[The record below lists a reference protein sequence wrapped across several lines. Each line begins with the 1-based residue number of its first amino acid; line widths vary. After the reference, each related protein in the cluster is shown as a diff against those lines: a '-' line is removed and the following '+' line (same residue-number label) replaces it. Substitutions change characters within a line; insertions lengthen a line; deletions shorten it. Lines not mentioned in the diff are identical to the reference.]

1 MKTSK
6 TTSSDI
12 RQALFGV
19 MEGVLNGSIE
29 IKKANSAV
37 KAASSINQSVR
48 FDIEK
53 ERLSLK
59 AKRSYTKIAKVKPI
73 EL

>member
-19 MEGVLNGSIE
+19 MNGVLDGTVDV
-29 IKKANSAV
+29 KKANTAV
-37 KAASSINQSVR
+37 KAASGINQSVR

-53 ERLSLK
+53 ERLALK
-59 AKRSYTKIAKVKPI
+59 AKRSYSKNAKVKPI